1 MVWSDVKYSS
11 AITAQMTLSA
21 ATEHSS
27 RSSTWPALNT
37 YNMHPPRDMRSA
49 PAWHRCSTAHAR
61 QPHSCRTRPARAPRC
76 CPAPSHLRG
85 PSSGTAGTH
94 HAGAPTPCALNTPCA
109 PPRRTQALGA
119 RHHRTPRE
127 PCAAAAPLPAACWC
141 KPHRLCRVRALCALP
156 AACWFC
162 RCRRR
167 CCRWQRPGV
176 PRQRPGTP
184 PWMWSTCSC
193 EPFCGARAFMV
204 GLQLQPDRNRIV
216 QPADSHKSTPLRKS
230 PLVFSRRTGGFL
242 GNFAN
247 ILAAYLQKGPLDLC
261 S

>member
-1 MVWSDVKYSS
+1 MIPQRRCLHIGHHGPPSV
-11 AITAQMTLSA
+11 QLRPHGLREA
-21 ATEHSS
+21 ALVQGRRLE
-27 RSSTWPALNT
+27 
-37 YNMHPPRDMRSA
+37 
-49 PAWHRCSTAHAR
+49 AR
-61 QPHSCRTRPARAPRC
+61 LVLQADARAPRC

-85 PSSGTAGTH
+85 PSSGTARTH
-94 HAGAPTPCALNTPCA
+94 HAEAPTPCALNTPCA

-176 PRQRPGTP
+176 HRRRPGTP

-204 GLQLQPDRNRIV
+204 GLQLQPDRNRMNRIV

-242 GNFAN
+242 PCG
-247 ILAAYLQKGPLDLC
+247 
-261 S
+261 